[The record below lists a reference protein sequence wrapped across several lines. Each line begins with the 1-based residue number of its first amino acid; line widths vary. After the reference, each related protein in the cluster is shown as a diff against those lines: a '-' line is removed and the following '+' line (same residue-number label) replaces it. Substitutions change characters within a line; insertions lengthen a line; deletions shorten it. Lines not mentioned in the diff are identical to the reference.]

1 MSNPQSPKGRTVT
14 KNDYEAEYRAA
25 QAKAQTPA
33 YAAVRRQHPAIERK
47 LAELV
52 RRHDLRHARYRG
64 RARVWYQGLLTGLVV
79 NLKRLLRLLAA
90 PPQTSALTVRAE
102 AVALG

>member
-1 MSNPQSPKGRTVT
+1 MTE
-14 KNDYEAEYRAA
+14 NDYEAEYRAA
-25 QAKAQTPA
+25 QAQAQTPA
-33 YAAVRRQHPAIERK
+33 YAQVRREHPAIERK

-64 RARVWYQGLLTGLVV
+64 RARVWYQSLLTGLVV

-90 PPQTSALTVRAE
+90 PLAAARGRSARRPWR
-102 AVALG
+102 